1 MQSQH
6 QPPSKFPESH
16 FSNPQSVASQKREHD
31 AAGDRGAED
40 AGEVRPHRMHQKEDA
55 AAFLLP
61 DEMGNAGSDRNGG
74 DTGGTDQRIDT
85 AA

>member
-16 FSNPQSVASQKREHD
+16 FSNPQSLASQKREHD

-40 AGEVRPHRMHQKEDA
+40 AGEVRTHRMHQKEDA
-55 AAFLLP
+55 AAFLLSH
-61 DEMGNAGSDRNGG
+61 EVGNASSDRNGS
-74 DTGGTDQRIDT
+74 DTGRTDQRIDT

>member
-16 FSNPQSVASQKREHD
+16 FSNPQSLASQKCEHD

-40 AGEVRPHRMHQKEDA
+40 AGEVRTHRMHQKEDA

-61 DEMGNAGSDRNGG
+61 DEMGDAGSDRNGG
-74 DTGGTDQRIDT
+74 DTSRADQGIDT

>member
-16 FSNPQSVASQKREHD
+16 FSNPQSLASQKREHD
-31 AAGDRGAED
+31 TAGDRGAED
-40 AGEVRPHRMHQKEDA
+40 AGEVRTHRMHQKEDA

-61 DEMGNAGSDRNGG
+61 DEMGDAGSDRNGG

>member
-16 FSNPQSVASQKREHD
+16 FSNPQSLASQKCEHD

-40 AGEVRPHRMHQKEDA
+40 AGEVRTHRMHQKEDA

-61 DEMGNAGSDRNGG
+61 HEVGNAGGDRNGG
-74 DTGGTDQRIDT
+74 DTSGTDQRIDT

>member
-16 FSNPQSVASQKREHD
+16 FSNPQSLASQKCEHD
-31 AAGDRGAED
+31 AAGDRSAED
-40 AGEVRPHRMHQKEDA
+40 AGEIRPHRMHQKEDA

-61 DEMGNAGSDRNGG
+61 HEVRNAGGDRNGG